1 MMPRQHRNTPR
12 QASASRSKELEDYA
26 QLYFK
31 YSVIIKEQSGAIQQQ
46 TGAIELLSN
55 EVMEAYAIVNGEH
68 NERRRLSLSLSLFH
82 PSIEELQNMLK
93 YYGDL
98 CEIPPQTLLE
108 LS

>member
-1 MMPRQHRNTPR
+1 MMPRQHRNTR
-12 QASASRSKELEDYA
+12 HASAPMSKELEDYA

-31 YSVIIKEQSGAIQQQ
+31 YSVIIQEQSAAVHPQ
-46 TGAIELLSN
+46 TGAIQPLSN
-55 EVMEAYAIVNGEH
+55 EVMEAYAIVNEEH
-68 NERRRLSLSLSLFH
+68 NERRRLTLSSSPLFD
-82 PSIEELQNMLK
+82 PSIEELQNTLK